1 MSASLPSDAALY
13 RSFVSVLGPDGFVGA
28 GVLIS
33 DSFVLTGAHVVN
45 SALGRD
51 RFEMKPPALDV
62 VVSLRMP
69 HVESNRVLSARVDAK
84 MWRPPRASQA
94 LGSGPVAAGQR
105 QYFGD
110 LAVLRLAEPVPDG
123 AESAA
128 FLPEREGYEV
138 TALWASGNALTTLRA
153 LPRAVAAPW
162 IALDAVAGSV
172 FEGYSG
178 GPLWDRAREA
188 VVGLVIAAHVP
199 TPGGASSPAAPAA
212 LYGIG
217 LSTIEAEL
225 PELPPLAVPT
235 TGQGRQ
241 QLLSVLEQLL
251 PGGDSMRKCEAR
263 LSAKLRR
270 ESAGQAADSYRLLSL
285 AAGTRRGVPELV
297 DVVRECMA
305 DSGPAGS
312 PDGNPL
318 WGQLLC
324 AARVVSPGE
333 MLTVA
338 QRRDLVGLLV
348 RCSVG
353 GTDPVGLLRA
363 VLPYADERPSV
374 SGLVD
379 ATDLLEGYDQPDG
392 RLMPPL
398 LQAVVRVALAETA
411 VGNPVAKDL
420 VAWVDRVA
428 VRLGIPTA
436 AVEQFRQD
444 ARPAP
449 HAGAVVVGGPR
460 IQVELLPLA
469 PGHRF
474 TYQIWVWNGE
484 GRHEVVLVQDS
495 EVSSEQVVA
504 GIRAAL
510 RTEVHEHTEQAQ
522 VEFFLAPAWLRLE
535 VDTWQ
540 VPGDE
545 EESGF
550 FLGITRR
557 VVLRSS
563 GRARESYAGWK
574 RRTEALRSSFQ
585 PVVLDHRSTNP
596 LVAQA
601 RLEAT
606 PDAGIVIM
614 CCEQQH
620 QNRILLQCLQAGVH
634 TVLWHRHDHD
644 HETAKRLLDL
654 LEGVSHADIPE
665 TVRLER
671 ARALADPECLTHRGR
686 RLSLLYDG
694 PDHRPPPLA
703 PDSWALTQP

>member
-1 MSASLPSDAALY
+1 MSASLSSDTALH

-28 GVLIS
+28 AVLIN
-33 DSFVLTGAHVVN
+33 DSLVLTGAHVVN
-45 SALGRD
+45 SALGRH
-51 RFEMKPPALDV
+51 RFDMATPASDAV
-62 VVSLRMP
+62 VTLRMP
-69 HVESNRVLSARVDAK
+69 HVDPKRVLSARVDAK

-94 LGSGPVAAGQR
+94 LDSGPIAAGQR

-110 LAVLRLAEPVPDG
+110 LAVLRLGERVPDG

-128 FLPEREGYEV
+128 FLPEREGHEV

-162 IALDAVAGSV
+162 TTLDVVAGSV
-172 FEGYSG
+172 YEGCSG
-178 GPLWDRAREA
+178 GPLWDGAREA
-188 VVGLVIAAHVP
+188 VVGLVIAAHMP
-199 TPGGASSPAAPAA
+199 TPGGASAGAPAA
-212 LYGIG
+212 VYAIG
-217 LSTIEAEL
+217 LPTIEAEL

-251 PGGDSMRKCEAR
+251 PGGDSLRKCEAR

-285 AAGTRRGVPELV
+285 AAGMRRGVPELV

-305 DSGPAGS
+305 DSGVAGS
-312 PDGNPL
+312 PDGNLL
-318 WGQLLC
+318 WGQLLR

-348 RCSVG
+348 RCGVG
-353 GTDPVGLLRA
+353 GTEPAALLRA
-363 VLPYADERPSV
+363 VLPYADERPST

-379 ATDLLEGYDQPDG
+379 ATDLLEGYDQPEG
-392 RLMPPL
+392 RLVPPL
-398 LQAVVRVALAETA
+398 LQAVVRVALDESAA
-411 VGNPVAKDL
+411 GNPVAKDL
-420 VAWVDRVA
+420 FAWVDRVA

-444 ARPAP
+444 VRPAP
-449 HAGAVVVGGPR
+449 PVDDVVVGGPR

-504 GIRAAL
+504 GIRTAL
-510 RTEVHEHTEQAQ
+510 RTEVHEYTEQAQ

-540 VPGDE
+540 LPGDE
-545 EESGF
+545 EESDF

-557 VVLRSS
+557 VVLRST
-563 GRARESYAGWK
+563 GRARESFAGWK
-574 RRTEALRSSFQ
+574 RRTEALRSPFP

-596 LVAQA
+596 LVARA

-620 QNRILLQCLQAGVH
+620 QTRLLLQCLQAGVH
-634 TVLWHRHDHD
+634 TVLWHRQDHGQQ
-644 HETAKRLLDL
+644 TAKRLLDL
-654 LEGVSHADIPE
+654 LEGVSHSEIPE

-671 ARALADPECLTHRGR
+671 ARALTDPECLTHHGR

-694 PDHRPPPLA
+694 PNHRPPPLA